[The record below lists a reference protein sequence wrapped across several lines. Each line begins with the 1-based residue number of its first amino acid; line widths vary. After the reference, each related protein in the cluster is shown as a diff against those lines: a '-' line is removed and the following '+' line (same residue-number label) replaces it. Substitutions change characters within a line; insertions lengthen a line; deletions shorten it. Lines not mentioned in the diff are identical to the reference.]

1 MLRKNCVSR
10 PTKAAHTNTSPTWLA
25 MYGYRMNSPEARPTP
40 AATTPGPMI
49 RHVERGG
56 SGRSFNSGAGTCRV
70 GKASTTE
77 EPDAYSLRA
86 DMTTPSSTHLD
97 DRRPTQVMASVV
109 PWEPH

>member
-1 MLRKNCVSR
+1 
-10 PTKAAHTNTSPTWLA
+10 

-56 SGRSFNSGAGTCRV
+56 SGRSRCSGAGRCRV

-77 EPDAYSLRA
+77 ELDAYSLRA
-86 DMTTPSSTHLD
+86 DMTTPSSTHPD
-97 DRRPTQVMASVV
+97 DMSTTHVAASMVL
-109 PWEPH
+109 WEPHDCTG